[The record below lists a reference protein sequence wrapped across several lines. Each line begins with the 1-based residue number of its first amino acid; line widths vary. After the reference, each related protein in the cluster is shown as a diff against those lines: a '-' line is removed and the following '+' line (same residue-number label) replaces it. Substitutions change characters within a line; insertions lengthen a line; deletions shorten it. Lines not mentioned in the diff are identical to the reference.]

1 MDNLKQ
7 IFSEYIDCPI
17 ALYGLGIETEKVLSI
32 LEGTFHI
39 AGLLDSFQEEGYIY
53 GKRIISLCDCVQEG
67 VKLIIVVAR
76 PGSCRAI
83 AKKIGKYC
91 AGHQMQLMDVRGRDL
106 CRAQQG
112 TYHFSGQGMTRNQLA
127 GLADDKDAVSFDLFD
142 TLIMRQVLFPSDVAE
157 LTENRFRQKGI
168 YIENFLQKRQQAEKE
183 LSKDHAPALLDIYQ
197 YVLEH
202 SSDILVSA
210 EELAQMEWET
220 DCGLVVPRQEMVDFA
235 AEIYRK
241 GKLVYI
247 TTDTY
252 YSRNQ
257 IEQLL
262 AKCGITCYTD
272 ILVSC
277 EYKTGKTQSL
287 FGHLKNRLQANT
299 CVHIGD
305 DLAADV
311 ESADRFGILGCQ
323 IYSGIDLFEMTGY
336 LGMWEYTESL
346 SARIKLGM
354 FVARLFNSPFQ
365 FETQNM
371 QLGVCS
377 AYDVGYLFMAPMITD
392 FVFWFR
398 KQVLEKKIKNVWFCA
413 RDGYLIKKLYDMLCG
428 DELSVYFLSSRVA
441 AIRAGIEDE
450 ADLAYVDTMKFG
462 GTLSRQL
469 RERFGI
475 DVKEEALTGKKLV
488 DFSQDIIEK
497 AKENKHRY
505 QKYIESIPNVPG
517 DIAFFDFVAKG
528 TCQMYVNR
536 LVDHRLK
543 GLYFLQIEKSFMK
556 DKALDITAFYEEDE
570 LRENA
575 IYEDYYILETVLT
588 SQEPSIVGFHE
599 DGTPCYNRET
609 RTQQELGCV
618 EKMQAGITDYFQIYC
633 SLCAD
638 DETEADQKLDENL
651 LNQIH
656 HIKIWDEDFWALKVE
671 DAFFNRMTDM
681 ADLV

>member
-1 MDNLKQ
+1 MKQ
-7 IFSEYIDCPI
+7 IFSDYIDCPI

-39 AGLLDSFQEEGYIY
+39 VGLLDSFRQEGAIF
-53 GKRIISLCDCVQEG
+53 GKRIISFGECVQQG

-83 AKKIGKYC
+83 AKKIGTCC
-91 AGHQMQLMDVRGRDL
+91 AAHQIQLMDARGRDL
-106 CRAQQG
+106 CIIKQG
-112 TYHFSGQGMTRNQLA
+112 VYRFARQGITREQLA
-127 GLADDKDAVSFDLFD
+127 GLADGKDTVSFDLFD
-142 TLIMRQVLFPSDVAE
+142 TLVMRQVLFPSDVIE
-157 LTENRFRQKGI
+157 LTENRIRKKGI

-183 LSKDHAPALLDIYQ
+183 LSKDRAPSLLDIYQ
-197 YVLEH
+197 LVLEQ
-202 SSDILVSA
+202 SSDVLASA
-210 EELAQMEWET
+210 GELAQMEWET
-220 DCGLVVPRQEMVDFA
+220 DFGLVIPRQEMVDFA
-235 AEIYRK
+235 VEIYRN
-241 GKLVYI
+241 GKPVYI

-257 IEQLL
+257 IEQML
-262 AKCGITCYTD
+262 AKCSITCYTD

-277 EYKTGKTQSL
+277 EYKTGKTQKL
-287 FGHLKNRLQANT
+287 FCHLKNILQENT

-311 ESADRFGILGCQ
+311 ESASRCGILGCQ

-336 LGMWEYTESL
+336 LGMWEYAENL
-346 SARIKLGM
+346 SSRIKLGM

-371 QLGVCS
+371 QLSVCS
-377 AYDVGYLFMAPMITD
+377 AYDVGYLFMAPVITD
-392 FVFWFR
+392 FVLWFR
-398 KQVLEKKIKNVWFCA
+398 EQVLKKNIKNVWFCA
-413 RDGYLIKKLYDMLCG
+413 RDGYLIKKLYDMLCKDG
-428 DELSVYFLSSRVA
+428 LSVYFLSSRVA

-450 ADLAYVDTMKFG
+450 ADIAYVDTMKFG

-475 DVKEEALTGKKLV
+475 DVNEEALTGKRLI

-497 AKENKHRY
+497 AKENKRCY
-505 QKYIESIPNVPG
+505 QKYIDSIATESG

-528 TCQMYVNR
+528 TCQMYINR

-543 GLYFLQIEKSFMK
+543 GLYFLQIEKAFMK
-556 DKALDITAFYEEDE
+556 EKELDITAFYDEDE

-588 SQEPSIVGFHE
+588 SPQPSIVGFYE
-599 DGTPCYNRET
+599 DGTPCYTCET
-609 RTQQELGCV
+609 RTPQELRCV

-633 SLCAD
+633 SLCAEG
-638 DETEADQKLDENL
+638 ETETDQKLDETL

-681 ADLV
+681 SDLV